1 MLEWLNALQLQGVR
15 PGLGRIRALLARLGH
30 PERAFPAVVVG
41 GTNGKGSVTRALG
54 GILEAAGYRVG
65 VYTSPHLVRFNERIR
80 VGGEEIQDAEL
91 AALLEEVRPHA
102 EAVGASYFE
111 VATVLALVHFA
122 RRGVDWAVLEVGMG
136 GRFDATNAVDPVL
149 SVITNVGL
157 DHQRW
162 LGATLAQIAR
172 EKAGIL
178 RPGRSALTAARGEGL
193 RVLREE
199 AGRVGARLLV
209 LGEAFALEGV
219 ALGPEGVAFTLAYEG
234 RHRLR
239 APVLGAHQAENLALA
254 AVAARR
260 LGVGWAAVRSGLERF
275 MHPGRMEYLPE
286 RRLLLDGAHNPD
298 GARALGRALEAHF
311 SGWPRTLV
319 LALSEDKDPRAFA
332 AAFRECFE
340 RVVVTRYAA
349 PRAMDPAALH
359 AHFPGAEVVEESA
372 KALERALAVTPPEGL
387 VVVAGSL
394 YLVGEVKRYL
404 AGLEPE
410 VRWQ

>member
-1 MLEWLNALQLQGVR
+1 MLEWLNALQVQGVR
-15 PGLGRIRALLARLGH
+15 PGLERIRALLARLGH
-30 PERAFPAVVVG
+30 PELAFPAVVVG
-41 GTNGKGSVTRALG
+41 GTNGKGSVARALG
-54 GILEAAGYRVG
+54 GILEAAGHVVG
-65 VYTSPHLVRFNERIR
+65 VYTSPHLVRFHERIR
-80 VGGEEIQDAEL
+80 VSGEEIRDAEL
-91 AALLEEVRPHA
+91 AARLEEVRPHA
-102 EAVGASYFE
+102 EAVGATYFE
-111 VATVLALVHFA
+111 VVTALALVHFA

-136 GRFDATNAVDPVL
+136 GRFDATNAADPVL

-162 LGATLAQIAR
+162 LGETLDQIAR

-178 RPGRSALTAARGEGL
+178 RPGRPAVTAARGEGL
-193 RVLREE
+193 RALEEE
-199 AGRVGARLLV
+199 ARRVGARLVV
-209 LGEAFALEGV
+209 LGEAFALEEVVLEPG
-219 ALGPEGVAFTLAYEG
+219 GVAFTLAYEG
-234 RHRLR
+234 RHRLW
-239 APVLGAHQAENLALA
+239 APALGEHQAANLALA
-254 AVAARR
+254 AVAARL
-260 LGVGWAAVRSGLERF
+260 LGVDWRAVRSGLERF

-298 GARALGRALEAHF
+298 GARALGRALEAYF
-311 SGWPRTLV
+311 PDRPRTLV

-332 AAFRECFE
+332 EAFAGRFA
-340 RVVVTRYAA
+340 RVVLTRYAA
-349 PRAMDPAALH
+349 PRSMSPAALR

-394 YLVGEVKRYL
+394 YLVGEVKRHL